1 MAKYRVKNDSVHPY
15 RTGDIVE
22 FNDPLVLGFVA
33 HFEPYDGDEEVTDIA
48 ARNPLNDPSAANTQ
62 LDLGGKLPGGGE
74 RQEGESHPQFVGDGE
89 SNLGNGGNGSGQQTQ
104 VINPSRDD
112 LKKEADEFG
121 INYAQNIPTD
131 RLLELVKEARAKKAA
146 EDAAE

>member
-1 MAKYRVKNDSVHPY
+1 MAKYRSKTDAVHPY

-22 FNDPLVLGFVA
+22 FNDPLVDGFKA

-74 RQEGESHPQFVGDGE
+74 RQEGEQHPQFTGDGE
-89 SNLGNGGNGSGQQTQ
+89 SNLGNGGEGSGGEGGRQPL
-104 VINPSRDD
+104 INPSREE
-112 LKKEADEFG
+112 LKARATELG
-121 INYAQNIPTD
+121 IDFAPNIGTEK
-131 RLLELVKEARAKKAA
+131 LLELVRAKEA
-146 EDAAE
+146 EDQE